1 MSPGLRSILFDG
13 VAADAT
19 VAEDDSV
26 DALRDLNIDQII
38 AALVEGREEYD
49 LDAFFRSPLPSED
62 AVAYRHEVF
71 RDLADDRVQTIITT
85 FTQAMQNMRRH
96 LAQLEQRYYLLQKQ
110 RWLLDGV
117 AVYCAALRAL
127 RGDLDDAPLCSR
139 GLQSLRDYVDRY
151 VDGAAF
157 AALARETTTLLEELD
172 AIEYCVAVTGN
183 RVRVTPF
190 AQEVDY
196 GAEVNETFA
205 RFKQGAVKDYRVG
218 FRDTTE
224 MNHLEGQ
231 ILGLVAQLNPGPFG
245 RLDEYCRRNAG
256 FRDATIVRFDREIQF
271 YLAYQDQMRR
281 LRSADLEFCYPRVS
295 ATSKELRARDAFDLA
310 LAHKLV
316 ADGQPVV
323 CNDWE
328 LAGPERIF
336 VVTGPNQGGKTTF
349 ARTVGQL
356 HYFAALGCPVPG
368 REAQL
373 LLFDRVFTHFERE
386 EDLASLS
393 GKLEA
398 DLIRVHEILTR
409 ATDRSLVVMNESFSS
424 TTLADAL
431 FLGARVLEQLIER
444 DLVAVYVTFIDE
456 LAGLDASIVSMM
468 STVEVD
474 NPAVRT
480 FKVVRKP
487 ADGLAYAAAIAEKYG
502 LSYHTLSERLAA

>member
-1 MSPGLRSILFDG
+1 MMPGLRSILFDG

-19 VAEDDSV
+19 VAEDDSL

-38 AALVEGREEYD
+38 ATLIEGREEYD
-49 LDAFFRSPLPSED
+49 LAAFFRSPLPSED

-71 RDLADDRVQTIITT
+71 RDLADDRVLELITT
-85 FTQAMQNMRRH
+85 FAQAMRDMRLY
-96 LAQLEQRYYLLQKQ
+96 LAQLEKRYYLLQKQ
-110 RWLLDGV
+110 RWLVDG
-117 AVYCAALRAL
+117 AALYCAAVRKL
-127 RGDLDDAPLCSR
+127 RGALDDAMVDSR
-139 GLQSLRDYVDRY
+139 GLRSLRDYLDRH

-157 AALARETTTLLEELD
+157 AALESETAAVLEELD
-172 AIEYCVAVTGN
+172 AIEYCVTVSGN
-183 RVRVTPF
+183 RVRVAPF
-190 AQEVDY
+190 ADEVDY
-196 GAEVNETFA
+196 GAEVNATFA
-205 RFKQGAVKDYRVG
+205 RFKQGAVKDYRVT

-224 MNHLEGQ
+224 MDHVEGQ

-245 RLDEYCRRNAG
+245 RLDDYCRRNAG
-256 FRDATIVRFDREIQF
+256 FADATIVRFDREIQF
-271 YLAYQDQMRR
+271 YLAYQAQMQR
-281 LRSADLEFCYPRVS
+281 LQSAGLGFCYPRVS
-295 ATSKELRARDAFDLA
+295 VTSKEVCARDAFDLA
-310 LAHKLV
+310 LANKLV
-316 ADGQPVV
+316 ADEQPVV

-328 LAGPERIF
+328 LSGPERIF

-349 ARTVGQL
+349 ARAVGQL
-356 HYFAALGCPVPG
+356 HYLAALGCPVPG
-368 REAQL
+368 REAKL

-398 DLIRVHEILTR
+398 DLLRVHEILTR

-431 FLGARVLEQLIER
+431 FLGRRVLEQLIER
-444 DLVAVYVTFIDE
+444 DLLAVYVTFIDE
-456 LAGLDASIVSMM
+456 LAALGESIVSMM
-468 STVEVD
+468 STVEAE

-502 LSYHTLSERLAA
+502 LSYQSLRERLAA